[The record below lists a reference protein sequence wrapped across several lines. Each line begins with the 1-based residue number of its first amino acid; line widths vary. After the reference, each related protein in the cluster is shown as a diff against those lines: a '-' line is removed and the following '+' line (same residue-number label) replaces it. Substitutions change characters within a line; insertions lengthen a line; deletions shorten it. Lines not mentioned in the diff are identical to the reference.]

1 MLDVLVGVCTTVV
14 LVPILTLVMCV
25 RNEKTYPNA
34 RWWWQYPDAPTAFG
48 KKITKRTNHVKV

>member
-1 MLDVLVGVCTTVV
+1 
-14 LVPILTLVMCV
+14 MCV